1 MTSIRVDLNANANSG
16 PRDSFGEWRASTLP
30 FALCVLM
37 ADILLSPPTT
47 YWIGRIV
54 VTKHSDSSS
63 AKLIALFDSSTS
75 RDDSHIDEYVSVSRV
90 RWADAH
96 KPAMKSY
103 RARSRVRCA
112 AARAL
117 QRFGPGE
124 PAVGPR
130 RCCVL
135 MACIL
140 VVLGSMSR
148 CDTYIKSS
156 RAYDQTTKPRFW
168 HPWAFEV

>member
-54 VTKHSDSSS
+54 ATKHSDSSS

-112 AARAL
+112 AASRPPAIWARRA
-117 QRFGPGE
+117 
-124 PAVGPR
+124 
-130 RCCVL
+130 RCGTETLLCPYGVY
-135 MACIL
+135 
-140 VVLGSMSR
+140 LGGSGVYVPM
-148 CDTYIKSS
+148 
-156 RAYDQTTKPRFW
+156 
-168 HPWAFEV
+168 